1 MYTRMKS
8 YVNSFLI
15 LCLLACYNILMATT
29 KEYEVMRTKE
39 LAERERIQ
47 KETEQLIQDTMNE
60 VKWKEGKGKDG
71 KDYYVYE
78 DKVYDKAKKK
88 YKYVKTIGNGINI
101 DSRHGGDHNIRFLKK
116 LVGEDAFQDLLSGK
130 RPISLDVNKRAVRY
144 NIELGIKY
152 ARNAIEPFDK
162 YDYEIRKV
170 VTDMF
175 FNMGGNLPNKM
186 PSFIE
191 ALDEGR
197 VYDAS
202 MELKYKNP
210 FGKKGKA
217 VDMNTTGYFDQ
228 TTGRG
233 KLNFEVLN
241 KFPNF
246 IEQVTEEGVDI
257 SQGSNPNEAIFTF
270 PQGFGQ

>member
-1 MYTRMKS
+1 MYTTMKS

-29 KEYEVMRTKE
+29 NEYVYNRSKE
-39 LAERERIQ
+39 LADRERIQ
-47 KETEQLIQDTMNE
+47 KETEQLIQDTMKE

-71 KDYYVYE
+71 NDYYVYE
-78 DKVYDKAKKK
+78 DKVYDKAKDE

-101 DSRHGGDHNIRFLKK
+101 DSRHGGDHNIRFLKN
-116 LVGEDAFQDLLSGK
+116 LVGEDAFGELLSGK

-152 ARNAIEPFDK
+152 ARNAIEPFDR

-175 FNMGGNLPNKM
+175 YNMGGNVPKKM

-191 ALDEGR
+191 ALDQGR

-202 MELKYKNP
+202 LELKHKNP
-210 FGKKGKA
+210 FGKKGKP
-217 VDMNTTGYFDQ
+217 VDMDTTNYFDQ

-241 KFPNF
+241 QFPNF
-246 IEQVTEEGVDI
+246 IEEVTEEGVDI

-270 PQGFGQ
+270 PEGM